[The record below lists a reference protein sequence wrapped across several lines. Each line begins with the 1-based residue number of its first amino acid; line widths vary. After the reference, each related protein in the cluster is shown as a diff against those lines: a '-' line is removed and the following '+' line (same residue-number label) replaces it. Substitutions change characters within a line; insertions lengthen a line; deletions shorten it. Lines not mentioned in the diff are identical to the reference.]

1 MTRKAALP
9 HSMAI
14 LVAIRGLQIGCLGQL
29 MAGMMQAL
37 LAVTRWRLLPS
48 KSISVTSSVS
58 TETIGSALQA
68 RQDFNQVK
76 DIAGQAGRKFSNL
89 AQNFI
94 KDLQGGY

>member
-1 MTRKAALP
+1 MRAVSQVGTRADA
-9 HSMAI
+9 SMLRGWV
-14 LVAIRGLQIGCLGQL
+14 LV
-29 MAGMMQAL
+29 
-37 LAVTRWRLLPS
+37 
-48 KSISVTSSVS
+48 
-58 TETIGSALQA
+58 QA

>member
-1 MTRKAALP
+1 MTVHGRDDAL
-9 HSMAI
+9 
-14 LVAIRGLQIGCLGQL
+14 
-29 MAGMMQAL
+29 AL
-37 LAVTRWRLLPS
+37 LAVTRRRLLSS
-48 KSISVTSSVS
+48 KPIFLMLSVLR
-58 TETIGSALQA
+58 TIGSGLQA

>member
-1 MTRKAALP
+1 MP
-9 HSMAI
+9 
-14 LVAIRGLQIGCLGQL
+14 IGKRPCD
-29 MAGMMQAL
+29 
-37 LAVTRWRLLPS
+37 VRF
-48 KSISVTSSVS
+48 KVS
-58 TETIGSALQA
+58 LCLQA

>member
-1 MTRKAALP
+1 MSTICAPAE
-9 HSMAI
+9 
-14 LVAIRGLQIGCLGQL
+14 VAVSGFSNLLSACLGPRDAPLWSACVMRRILAL
-29 MAGMMQAL
+29 MIQQGLTAFWL
-37 LAVTRWRLLPS
+37 C
-48 KSISVTSSVS
+48 
-58 TETIGSALQA
+58 LQA

>member
-1 MTRKAALP
+1 MRAGSQVGTRADA
-9 HSMAI
+9 SMLRGWV
-14 LVAIRGLQIGCLGQL
+14 LV
-29 MAGMMQAL
+29 
-37 LAVTRWRLLPS
+37 
-48 KSISVTSSVS
+48 
-58 TETIGSALQA
+58 QA

>member
-1 MTRKAALP
+1 M
-9 HSMAI
+9 
-14 LVAIRGLQIGCLGQL
+14 
-29 MAGMMQAL
+29 
-37 LAVTRWRLLPS
+37 
-48 KSISVTSSVS
+48 TSSVS
-58 TETIGSALQA
+58 PETMGSALQA